1 MSRLKLAWK
10 DMNDDEKAI
19 FGSRAKGP
27 ILTVLA
33 CAFLL
38 ATSFGMFYIMGML

>member
-1 MSRLKLAWK
+1 MSKLKLAWK

-33 CAFLL
+33 IVATLGTSSAMMYVMGLL
-38 ATSFGMFYIMGML
+38 